1 MSCLHIETDILF
13 ISSNTVAHKHKKKD
27 DNPHR
32 LSSGELAGA
41 RTQDPNIKSVV
52 LYLLSYEFI
61 APNRFWWCKDRTF
74 FSNAKIKCIFLS
86 SSAIFRKLQ
95 THFIFYHKHLDYLQT
110 LLVNK
115 KQAHLKSALVLC
127 FVVRITP

>member
-1 MSCLHIETDILF
+1 MANTTKAPTKAQIESELKETK
-13 ISSNTVAHKHKKKD
+13 NTLQETQSALQD
-27 DNPHR
+27 AM
-32 LSSGELAGA
+32 ELIA
-41 RTQDPNIKSVV
+41 QLKEQVNQPPQVV
-52 LYLLSYEFI
+52 VQSDKR
-61 APNRFWWCKDRTF
+61 A
-74 FSNAKIKCIFLS
+74 NAKIKCIFLS